1 MVAVEAAARRLSRA
15 TLVVVIWLWSVVEA
29 IVVMVAWL
37 ALWLF
42 ASDVGGG
49 SGGRHEAVV
58 ESDVGGGDLV
68 VVMVAWLALWL
79 FGSDVGGGGGDVVGP
94 R

>member
-1 MVAVEAAARRLSRA
+1 MGAMLVVAVEAAAKRLSRA

-29 IVVMVAWL
+29 IV
-37 ALWLF
+37 
-42 ASDVGGG
+42 
-49 SGGRHEAVV
+49 
-58 ESDVGGGDLV
+58 V

-94 R
+94 K